1 MWVWAA
7 TAFAGD
13 LGLYTAACRLVDE
26 HYLWPERVDHEAMF
40 LAAAERL
47 EDRVE
52 PVLVTTAAG
61 QARIEVGS
69 RRWVVNWRED
79 LPTALSEL
87 EDAVRASGVELDEDF
102 DLRAELLK
110 GALSKL
116 DRHTVVLVGE
126 GLERFDERLSGT
138 LSGIGVTLGLDGGE
152 LTVMEVYPNSPAER
166 AGIRVGDRFVRVD
179 GLATDGM
186 TPADATSH
194 LRGHVGSA
202 VTVEVARGAE
212 RLSLEMVR
220 AEITIPNVVASAGPR
235 GVGVVTIDHFSEQ
248 TVPNLERAL
257 RQLREQ
263 GLLSVGLVI
272 DLRGN
277 SGGSL
282 VQSARSVD
290 TFVDEGRIVSTNG
303 RGGEHVPG
311 LLRSMDAHVDAH
323 EPLPPIIVLVDHD
336 TASGAEILSG
346 ALGQL
351 GRAAL
356 LGETTFGKGTV
367 QTLWSLGDGIKL
379 KLTVAEYTV
388 GDEVHVHEVGIIPD
402 LALYPV
408 QVKGG
413 QLWYPDAARL
423 RSRLGVDT
431 PLLYYPDLGKE
442 PPERDDTLDLA
453 AAILS
458 AGAAPSRDGVLG
470 TERVLLPTLRALQA
484 TRVDEATRS
493 LSLDWSPAAASP
505 DNVDVEV
512 SPGLSS
518 PARAGAA
525 SEVQFTVTNR
535 GSELHRVAIRMR
547 SVNPDV
553 DDHLLAI
560 GALAEGESRV
570 VRGVLVPDIAS
581 ASRTDR
587 LVGVLECDGCT
598 PAPVVDQVF
607 TVEGG
612 VPPAVKV
619 SAAAV
624 GDVLRLEVTNSGIS
638 TLTGVVAHV
647 PFPDIAG
654 VELAAPTS
662 RATVLGP
669 GETTLV
675 EQRLVVAPGVEGPLA
690 LRVEIAADGFPALA
704 KWELPV
710 PLGGATLR
718 RDAPVVEVTT
728 GHGHQPVGTAVVQ
741 VHLADA
747 DGLEHVVV
755 YAGSARVDR
764 GRWDANVAW
773 DQHKV
778 LYREGLG
785 RKARFGVTVPVR
797 PGSNRIVVVAE
808 DQTGARTRREL
819 YIYGDGSA
827 PTDDGVAFGP

>member
-26 HYLWPERVDHEAMF
+26 HYLWPERIDHEAMF
-40 LAAAERL
+40 LAAADRL
-47 EDRVE
+47 EDRIE
-52 PVLVTTAAG
+52 PVLVTTGQG
-61 QARIEVGS
+61 QARIEVGA

-138 LSGIGVTLGLDGGE
+138 LSGIGVTLGLDGGA

-212 RLSLEMVR
+212 RLSLELVR

-248 TVPNLERAL
+248 TVPNLDRAL
-257 RQLREQ
+257 GQLREQ
-263 GLLSVGLVI
+263 GLLSVGLII

-282 VQSARSVD
+282 VQSARSAD

-311 LLRSMDAHVDAH
+311 LLRSMDAHLDAH
-323 EPLPPIIVLVDHD
+323 ESLPPIIVLVDHD

-388 GDEVHVHEVGIIPD
+388 GDEVHVHEVGIVPD

-431 PLLYYPDLGKE
+431 PLLYYPDLGKQAV
-442 PPERDDTLDLA
+442 RDDTLDLA

-458 AGAAPSRDGVLG
+458 AGAAPTRDGVLG

-493 LSLDWSPAAASP
+493 LSLDWSPAAAP
-505 DNVDVEV
+505 PANVDVEV

-535 GSELHRVAIRMR
+535 GSELHRVAIRTR
-547 SVNPDV
+547 SVNPDI

-570 VRGVLVPDIAS
+570 VRGVVVPDIAS
-581 ASRTDR
+581 ATRTDR

-607 TVEGG
+607 TVEAGA
-612 VPPAVKV
+612 PPAVKV
-619 SAAAV
+619 SAAIA
-624 GDVLRLEVTNSGIS
+624 GDVVRLEVTNAGTSI
-638 TLTGVVAHV
+638 LTGVVAHV

-662 RATVLGP
+662 GAVALGP
-669 GETTLV
+669 GESTVV
-675 EQRLVVAPGVEGPLA
+675 EQRLVVVAGVEGTLG
-690 LRVEIAADGFPALA
+690 LRVDISADGYPGLV

-710 PLGGATLR
+710 PLDGGAVR
-718 RDAPVVEVTT
+718 RDAPGVDVAVP
-728 GHGHQPVGTAVVQ
+728 HAHQAAGSTVVQ
-741 VHLADA
+741 VHAADA
-747 DGLEHVVV
+747 DGLDHVVV
-755 YAGSARVDR
+755 YVGSARVDR
-764 GRWDANVAW
+764 GRWEPNVTW

-778 LYREGLG
+778 SYREGLG
-785 RKARFGVTVPVR
+785 RKTRFGVTVPVR

-808 DQTGARTRREL
+808 DETGTRTRREV
-819 YIYGDGSA
+819 YVYGDGSA